1 MRGRR
6 RTEEVA
12 ESEMKD
18 MDDRCYISI
27 PQAPANRSQHAP
39 LSALDSQSQIP
50 PPRKYASMHRCSP
63 TSRGRNETLVDWL
76 VAYTYRGLPATFP
89 ATPRAK
95 KPRQNGRVGENRE
108 GRMRRRMIEFVG
120 QQRAVFCPVPDQ
132 PIVCLQSVSTA
143 SPTASSRADQ
153 RPPTHSLPLS
163 PTLHRISTH
172 PATLHFT
179 HYGPPL
185 RHPPRPQPTTARGAH
200 PLTHLAVFP
209 GLCPETDGEPK
220 EPPEREKGAR
230 GESPSCSRCAWTV
243 AIRESPPRM
252 IQALTSTTLSP
263 PPTSGDPSIGGVCQ

>member
-172 PATLHFT
+172 PPTLHFT
-179 HYGPPL
+179 PN
-185 RHPPRPQPTTARGAH
+185 Q
-200 PLTHLAVFP
+200 
-209 GLCPETDGEPK
+209 
-220 EPPEREKGAR
+220 
-230 GESPSCSRCAWTV
+230 PSC
-243 AIRESPPRM
+243 AIRHVHN
-252 IQALTSTTLSP
+252 LP
-263 PPTSGDPSIGGVCQ
+263 PPVAPTLLHTLPSSQVFAPKLTGNPRNHQRERKGPGGNLPAALVVPGRSRSANHLLV